1 VRLRNEARVVFVIS
15 ALNDGNV
22 LARVVMLLHRL
33 NVEIDAIWMVRR
45 RKSESMRIHV
55 TVQASRD
62 HAARL
67 EAQIAKIVSVTSVG
81 IEPGAERRVDDERTS

>member
-1 VRLRNEARVVFVIS
+1 MKLRNDERVTFVITLVNT
-15 ALNDGNV
+15 AAA
-22 LARVVMLLHRL
+22 LARIVMLFHRL
-33 NVEIDAIWMVRR
+33 NVDIDAIWMVRR

-81 IEPGAERRVDDERTS
+81 IEHGAQRRVDDERRS